1 MSSSRFRKLKIF
13 AILSD
18 ANIFSSSIRKKAESE
33 NIDKLKSGEIT
44 VSKDSSFSSD
54 KELVKFIQNKLIET
68 GFALPRYG
76 PDGII
81 GPETDSAIR
90 KAQELMLEGNVASE
104 SLIVPGVVDAIFL
117 RGLEGISGKS
127 QPDSSVESEE
137 SSSVPQKSEISSGDV
152 LYIGSSS
159 LIGPLGKMIKS
170 ALGPGKTFA
179 EVGSQPNRWLGGE
192 WQSIRKAISTNP
204 KKIIIVTGGN
214 GIAGASDLVSRIKKT
229 LNEFGFS
236 DTKLVWIGPNP
247 FGADSFDSNKR
258 PYNAGTTYSYLNDP
272 NSFAQAN
279 LKRKNWNDE
288 LKGLVESA
296 GGTFIDPFEYLK
308 LEDGRPGFYCK
319 SCDGIHLTSSASQ
332 DLFSKISGMI

>member
-81 GPETDSAIR
+81 GPETDSTIR

-137 SSSVPQKSEISSGDV
+137 SSSVPQKSETSSGDI

-159 LIGPLGKMIKS
+159 LIGPLGKMIMS
-170 ALGPGKTFA
+170 ALGQGKTFA
-179 EVGSQPNRWLGGE
+179 EVGSQPNRWLG
-192 WQSIRKAISTNP
+192 
-204 KKIIIVTGGN
+204 
-214 GIAGASDLVSRIKKT
+214 
-229 LNEFGFS
+229 
-236 DTKLVWIGPNP
+236 
-247 FGADSFDSNKR
+247 
-258 PYNAGTTYSYLNDP
+258 
-272 NSFAQAN
+272 
-279 LKRKNWNDE
+279 
-288 LKGLVESA
+288 
-296 GGTFIDPFEYLK
+296 
-308 LEDGRPGFYCK
+308 
-319 SCDGIHLTSSASQ
+319 
-332 DLFSKISGMI
+332 